1 MSIFRMSEAVLDRD
15 FHWLFDAVADT
26 IDSIVAPLGVGEISL
41 PAIPRRIGVFYV
53 PYAFAGRIRL
63 MLEYAC
69 GRQLLSR
76 EYILET
82 ESMLCQ
88 MLTTSVGSFISK
100 PVDGVHEDDD
110 VVDDDDDDD
119 DDAHEDNTSEE
130 TLARYEDHP
139 IVQVIYAA
147 RGRMALAAR
156 HYLTLYEFKA
166 LTGFNEERAVSVGI
180 KVRKDR
186 SGRPEFD
193 YQGVQNIL
201 KNITSSMNE
210 E

>member
-1 MSIFRMSEAVLDRD
+1 MSIFRMSEQRLDRD
-15 FHWLFDAVADT
+15 FHWLFDSVADA

-41 PAIPRRIGVFYV
+41 PAIPRRIGAFLV
-53 PYAFAGRIRL
+53 PYTFAGRIRL
-63 MLEYAC
+63 LLEYAC

-82 ESMLCQ
+82 ESMLCH
-88 MLTTSVGSFISK
+88 MLTTSVESFIQN
-100 PVDGVHEDDD
+100 PTDEIH
-110 VVDDDDDDD
+110 DDDDDDD
-119 DDAHEDNTSEE
+119 DDDFEE
-130 TLARYEDHP
+130 ASAAEALLARFEDHP

-147 RGRMALAAR
+147 RGRMALTAR
-156 HYLTLYEFKA
+156 QPLTLFEFKA

-180 KVRKDR
+180 NVYKGA
-186 SGRPEFD
+186 SGVPKFD
-193 YQGVQNIL
+193 YEGVQRIL

>member
-1 MSIFRMSEAVLDRD
+1 
-15 FHWLFDAVADT
+15 
-26 IDSIVAPLGVGEISL
+26 
-41 PAIPRRIGVFYV
+41 
-53 PYAFAGRIRL
+53 

-82 ESMLCQ
+82 ESMLCH
-88 MLTTSVGSFISK
+88 MLTTSVGSFLSK
-100 PVDGVHEDDD
+100 PADGIHEEDD

-119 DDAHEDNTSEE
+119 DDDEGVDDDQTEDV
-130 TLARYEDHP
+130 LARYEDHP
-139 IVQVIYAA
+139 IIQVIYAA
-147 RGRMALAAR
+147 RGRIALTAR
-156 HYLTLYEFKA
+156 HYLKLNEFKA

-180 KVRKDR
+180 KVRKGA
-186 SGRPEFD
+186 SGKPEFD

-201 KNITSSMNE
+201 KNIASSMNE